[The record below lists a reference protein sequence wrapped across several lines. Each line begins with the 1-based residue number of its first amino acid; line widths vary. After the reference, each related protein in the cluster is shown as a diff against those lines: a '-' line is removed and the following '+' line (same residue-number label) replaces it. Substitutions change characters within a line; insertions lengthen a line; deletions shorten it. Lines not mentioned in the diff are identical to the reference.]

1 MPFGARSIP
10 HFGEETPRKNHN
22 DESIRQEETGYSIGA
37 SPPPSSERTPIFRED
52 EVMKIHTRLFD
63 TKWIQQDVLSN
74 GSRLGSSDA
83 QSVADLGNCCEL
95 VRKIKL
101 APSRKVT
108 SSPFPFLA

>member
-1 MPFGARSIP
+1 MSIRAFGGRVVVACQ
-10 HFGEETPRKNHN
+10 
-22 DESIRQEETGYSIGA
+22 ESIRQEETGYSVGA
-37 SPPPSSERTPIFRED
+37 SPPPGSERTPIFRED

-63 TKWIQQDVLSN
+63 TKWIQEDVLSN
-74 GSRLGSSDA
+74 GLRLGSSDTR
-83 QSVADLGNCCEL
+83 SVADLGNCCEL